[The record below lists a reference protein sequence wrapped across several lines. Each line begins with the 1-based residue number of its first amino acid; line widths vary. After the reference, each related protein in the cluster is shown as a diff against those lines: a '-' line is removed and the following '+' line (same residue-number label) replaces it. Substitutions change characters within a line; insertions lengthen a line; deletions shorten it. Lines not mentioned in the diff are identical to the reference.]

1 MQHRRASGHC
11 TTRFS
16 SCLVSC
22 SSIRGYIE
30 YFYTTVSILYKDVPS
45 EEMGMEEDNLQELK
59 TELVKAGE
67 QLQEASHFIHELRIS
82 YAFGALVLAGL
93 AIAVFQTFSF
103 LASGMLVTPND
114 VMFFMFCLLVGPAA
128 LFLFLLHCYELYSL
142 TKHGEKSI
150 PLTLDIM
157 YFVYIPLA
165 FATMKGLNWYYQ
177 RHSISW
183 QFLTIG
189 WGLAVALLL
198 VGVFI
203 ALLIAKFV
211 VTLFV
216 APWLPHFFKQPE
228 GQSTMHRLFEKHSAK
243 PSGVYYFRKR
253 PNDSLWE
260 DQDCFIRYKS

>member
-1 MQHRRASGHC
+1 VLG
-11 TTRFS
+11 T
-16 SCLVSC
+16 C
-22 SSIRGYIE
+22 SRIQWHIE
-30 YFYTTVSILYKDVPS
+30 YFYTTVSILYMHLPS
-45 EEMGMEEDNLQELK
+45 EEMGMEDDNLQELK
-59 TELVKAGE
+59 SELVKTGE
-67 QLQEASHFIHELRIS
+67 QLQETSHFIHELRIS
-82 YAFGALVLAGL
+82 YAFDALVLAGL

-103 LASGMLVTPND
+103 LATGILVTSND

-157 YFVYIPLA
+157 YFMYIPLA
-165 FATMKGLNWYYQ
+165 FATMSGLNWYYQ

-189 WGLAVALLL
+189 WSLAVVLLL

-216 APWLPHFFKQPE
+216 APILPHFFKQPE
-228 GQSTMHRLFEKHSAK
+228 GQSTMHRLFEKHYVK
-243 PSGVYYFRKR
+243 PSAVYYFRKK
-253 PNDSLWE
+253 PNGTIWE
-260 DQDCFIRYKS
+260 DQDCFVRYKS